1 MPPATLIYQAKQ
13 LLVSGAI
20 VQVRIWRRPGAS
32 PERPHGLKYSLFY
45 GRAGERIVGYD
56 NEAGKGDHRHYRDRE
71 EPYVFSTLERLIA
84 DFEADVRR
92 EEQLAKRRS

>member
-13 LLVSGAI
+13 VLISGAI
-20 VQVRIWRRPGAS
+20 VQVRIWRLAGTSA
-32 PERPHGLKYSLFY
+32 ERPHGLKYSLFY
-45 GRAGERIVGYD
+45 GRPGERIVAYD

-71 EPYVFSTLERLIA
+71 EPYVFTTLGRLIA

-92 EEQLAKRRS
+92 EEQAAGRQ